1 MRIETTDNNLGKI
14 TITEDSYK
22 DLKDFADI
30 PLEVIVK
37 KQPSLLVFPLD
48 LENSSD
54 RIGEEPI
61 FNIEANKDET
71 SSTKAPYRIRTG
83 NLMGFVGIGGT
94 QLNITS
100 RFTEIGKEDFFL
112 HYMLGKVLD
121 VDFNVLNMSSTGTN
135 NDVLNLLMFMFPN
148 LLKQAVA
155 QGLFRAYRTYERNNS
170 SVKGTIDI
178 NRHIRKNI
186 PFLGK
191 VAYRSREY
199 SYDNYLLELIRHTI
213 EYIKESGLSSLL
225 SKNEEIR
232 SAVHQVYDATS
243 EYRKSDR
250 SKIIGQNVRP
260 VVHPLYTRYTELQKL
275 CMLILRHENMKYLKS
290 ENQIYGILFD
300 GAWLWEE
307 YLATILKN
315 EGFEHPE
322 NKNHSGGIQMF
333 KNKNL
338 DENIDKNFRRI
349 YPDFYKKGQ
358 CILDAKYKQLDKGL
372 VREDLY
378 QVVTYMHT
386 MSVRQGGFIFP
397 SKNMGENDK
406 NVFCYELAGDGGY
419 IRSIKF
425 RIPQDCDLQI
435 DYKKSMEK
443 EEKCLIEAID
453 SIENVQGVC

>member
-14 TITEDSYK
+14 TITEDSYN
-22 DLKDFADI
+22 DLKAFADI
-30 PLEVIVK
+30 PLGVIVR

-54 RIGEEPI
+54 KIGEEPLY
-61 FNIEANKDET
+61 NIEPNKDEKT
-71 SSTKAPYRIRTG
+71 SATAPYRLKTG
-83 NLMGFVGIGGT
+83 NLMGFIGVGGT

-112 HYMLGKVLD
+112 HYMLSKVLD
-121 VDFNVLNMSSTGTN
+121 IDFNVLNMNATGTN

-155 QGLFRAYRTYERNNS
+155 QGIFRAYRTFERNNS

-191 VAYRSREY
+191 VAYRSREF
-199 SYDNYLLELIRHTI
+199 SYDNHLLELIRHTI
-213 EYIKESGLSSLL
+213 EFIKETGLSLLL
-225 SKNEEIR
+225 SKDEEIR
-232 SAVHQVYDATS
+232 AAVHQVYEATS

-250 SKIIGQNVRP
+250 NRVIGQNLRP
-260 VVHPLYTRYTELQKL
+260 VVHPLYTKYTELQKL
-275 CMLILRHENMKYLKS
+275 CMLILRHENMKYLNT

-307 YLATILKN
+307 YLATILRK

-322 NKNHSGGIQMF
+322 NKNHTGGIQMF
-333 KNKNL
+333 KNKDL
-338 DENIDKNFRRI
+338 DANIDKNFRRI
-349 YPDFYKKGQ
+349 YPDFYKKSY

-386 MSVRQGGFIFP
+386 MSVKQGGFIFP
-397 SKNMGENDK
+397 SKNNDENDK
-406 NVFCYELAGDGGY
+406 NVFCYELAGDGGC

-425 RIPQDCDLQI
+425 RIPQECDLQF
-435 DYKKSMEK
+435 DYNRKMR
-443 EEKCLIEAID
+443 EEESILLEAIN
-453 SIENVQGVC
+453 SINMLAT

>member
-22 DLKDFADI
+22 DLKYFADI
-30 PLEVIVK
+30 PLEVIVR

-48 LENSSD
+48 LDNSSD
-54 RIGEEPI
+54 KIGEEPI
-61 FNIEANKDET
+61 FNIEPNKDEKT
-71 SSTKAPYRIRTG
+71 SLVAPYRLKTG
-83 NLMGFVGIGGT
+83 NLMGFIGVGGT
-94 QLNITS
+94 QLDITS
-100 RFTEIGKEDFFL
+100 RFSEIGKEDFFL
-112 HYMLGKVLD
+112 HYMLSKVLD
-121 VDFNVLNMSSTGTN
+121 IDFNVLNMNATGTN

-155 QGLFRAYRTYERNNS
+155 QGIFRAYRSFERNNS

-191 VAYRSREY
+191 IAYRSREF
-199 SYDNYLLELIRHTI
+199 SYDNFLLELIRHTI

-225 SKNEEIR
+225 SKDEEIR
-232 SAVHQVYDATS
+232 AAVHQVYEATG
-243 EYRKSDR
+243 EYRKTDR
-250 SKIIGQNVRP
+250 SRIIGQNLRP
-260 VVHPLYTRYTELQKL
+260 VAHPLYTKYTELQKL
-275 CMLILRHENMKYLKS
+275 CMLILRHENMKYLKT

-300 GAWLWEE
+300 GTWLWEE
-307 YLATILKN
+307 YLATILKK

-333 KNKNL
+333 KNKDL
-338 DENIDKNFRRI
+338 DVNIDKNFRRI
-349 YPDFYKKGQ
+349 YPDFYKKGH

-386 MSVRQGGFIFP
+386 MSVKQGGFIFP
-397 SKNMGENDK
+397 SKNADENDK
-406 NVFCYELAGDGGY
+406 NVFCYELAGDGGFV
-419 IRSIKF
+419 RSIKF
-425 RIPQDCDLQI
+425 RISQYAETQNE
-435 DYKKSMEK
+435 YNKSMEA
-443 EEKCLIEAID
+443 EEIRIAEVIK
-453 SIENVQGVC
+453 SIGPIHF

>member
-54 RIGEEPI
+54 RIGDEPI
-61 FNIEANKDET
+61 FNIEINKDADTVST
-71 SSTKAPYRIRTG
+71 SPYKLKTG
-83 NLMGFVGIGGT
+83 NLMGFIGVGKT

-100 RFTEIGKEDFFL
+100 RFTELGKEDFFL
-112 HYMLGKVLD
+112 HYMLSKVLD
-121 VDFNVLNMSSTGTN
+121 IDFNILNMNATGAN

-155 QGLFRAYRTYERNNS
+155 QGIFRAYRTYERNNS

-178 NRHIRKNI
+178 NRHIRNNI

-199 SYDNYLLELIRHTI
+199 SYDNSLLELIRHTA
-213 EYIKESGLSSLL
+213 EYIKENGLGSLL
-225 SKNEEIR
+225 TKDEEIR
-232 SAVHQVYDATS
+232 AAIHQVYDATT
-243 EYRKSDR
+243 EYRKADR
-250 SKIIGQNVRP
+250 SKIIGQNTRVI
-260 VVHPLYTRYTELQKL
+260 VHPLYTKYTELQKL
-275 CMLILRHENMKYLKS
+275 CMLILRHENMKYLQTEK
-290 ENQIYGILFD
+290 QIYGILFD

-307 YLATILKN
+307 YLATILKQQ
-315 EGFEHPE
+315 GFEHPE
-322 NKNHSGGIQMF
+322 NKTHTGGIQMF

-349 YPDFYKKGQ
+349 YPDFYKQGQ

-386 MSVRQGGFIFP
+386 MSVNQGGFIFP
-397 SKNMGENDK
+397 SRNTNENDK
-406 NVFCYELAGDGGY
+406 NVFCYELAGDGGF
-419 IRSIKF
+419 IRSIKIL
-425 RIPQDCDLQI
+425 IPYKI
-435 DYKKSMEK
+435 DNQSDFYAFMAVEEARLK
-443 EEKCLIEAID
+443 ELIINF
-453 SIENVQGVC
+453 SIND

>member
-1 MRIETTDNNLGKI
+1 MRIETTDNNLGKL

-30 PLEVIVK
+30 PLEVIIK

-48 LENSSD
+48 LANSSD
-54 RIGEEPI
+54 RIGEESI
-61 FNIEANKDET
+61 FNIEPNKDEDT
-71 SSTKAPYRIRTG
+71 ASVAPYRLKTG
-83 NLMGFVGIGGT
+83 NLMGFIGVGET
-94 QLNITS
+94 QVNITS

-112 HYMLGKVLD
+112 HYMLGKVLS
-121 VDFNVLNMSSTGTN
+121 VDFNVLNLSATGTN

-155 QGLFRAYRTYERNNS
+155 QGIFRAYRTYERNNS
-170 SVKGTIDI
+170 SVKGSIDI

-191 VAYRSREY
+191 VAYRSREF

-225 SKNEEIR
+225 SKDEDIR
-232 SAVHQVYDATS
+232 AAVHQVYDATS

-250 SKIIGQNVRP
+250 SRIIGLNVRP
-260 VVHPLYTRYTELQKL
+260 VAHPLYTKYTELQKL
-275 CMLILRHENMKYLKS
+275 CMLILRHENMKYLKN
-290 ENQIYGILFD
+290 EDKVYGILFD

-307 YLATILKN
+307 YLATILKK

-333 KNKNL
+333 RNKDL

-397 SKNMGENDK
+397 SKNLDDNDK
-406 NVFCYELAGDGGY
+406 NVFCYELAGDGGF
-419 IRSIKF
+419 IRSIKVK
-425 RIPQDCDLQI
+425 IPQNINSQTDFNNNMKSEELKLQG
-435 DYKKSMEK
+435 
-443 EEKCLIEAID
+443 LINFI
-453 SIENVQGVC
+453 